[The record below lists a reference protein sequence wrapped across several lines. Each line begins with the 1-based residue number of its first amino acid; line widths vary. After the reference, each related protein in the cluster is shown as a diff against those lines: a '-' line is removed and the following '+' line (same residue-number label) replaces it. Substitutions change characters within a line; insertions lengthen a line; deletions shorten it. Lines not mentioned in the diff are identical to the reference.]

1 MLLPQLEPEG
11 FSKSTPLA
19 QLLLRASSMLWVAL
33 VGAGSPRPIWKR
45 KARPRCL
52 LCGWAGRHQRN
63 PVLDRAGEAAGR
75 PEERLQVQIQ
85 DRQDASPLRVIP
97 SHVEEPNLYAVEHAG
112 VVVEPDR
119 QPYLPAIDVVVGGY
133 G

>member
-1 MLLPQLEPEG
+1 MCPDQQKQLRVIFFRPQLFEACSPSRCDWCEE
-11 FSKSTPLA
+11 SETDLDTRSSAAVLA
-19 QLLLRASSMLWVAL
+19 VWLRRLASVSE
-33 VGAGSPRPIWKR
+33 
-45 KARPRCL
+45 
-52 LCGWAGRHQRN
+52 

-85 DRQDASPLRVIP
+85 DRQDASPIRVIP

-119 QPYLPAIDVVVGGY
+119 HPYLPAIDVVIGGY